1 MPSAV
6 VAENKIFQALSD
18 PNRRAIF
25 VSLTPSDAAVKD
37 LTTRFDISQP
47 AVSQHL
53 AMLTGA
59 GLLIDRREGAAS
71 TCRVEPGGMKPLIDW
86 IARYRAFWTVH
97 VDRLERLLEK
107 MEPMNSGRQDLV
119 ERQDSVSRR
128 PSAGSCVAK
137 SPENPRV
144 YAASRTTRVENL
156 SRSCRAA
163 RGSLEKFDAVAKTS
177 QFADH
182 LARSHVL
189 RLGAEPPAR
198 APRSV
203 RARAG
208 SSTSIDTGDG

>member
-71 TCRVEPGGMKPLIDW
+71 TCRWKRWNEAAHRLDRALPGFLDG
-86 IARYRAFWTVH
+86 ARR
-97 VDRLERLLEK
+97 
-107 MEPMNSGRQDLV
+107 
-119 ERQDSVSRR
+119 
-128 PSAGSCVAK
+128 
-137 SPENPRV
+137 SP
-144 YAASRTTRVENL
+144 
-156 SRSCRAA
+156 
-163 RGSLEKFDAVAKTS
+163 
-177 QFADH
+177 
-182 LARSHVL
+182 
-189 RLGAEPPAR
+189 
-198 APRSV
+198 
-203 RARAG
+203 
-208 SSTSIDTGDG
+208 